1 MRSVAEI
8 KRELESLRYEIKLA
22 QREYTSD
29 RELEVMY
36 NDLDELEEELYN
48 VQSYELSLA
57 RVR

>member
-8 KRELESLRYEIKLA
+8 KRDLESLRYEIKLA

-36 NDLDELEEELYN
+36 NDLDNLETELCN
-48 VQSYELSLA
+48 VQSYEIRLA

>member
-8 KRELESLRYEIKLA
+8 KRDLESLRYEIKLA
-22 QREYTSD
+22 QREYASD

-36 NDLDELEEELYN
+36 QDLDELEEELQD

>member
-1 MRSVAEI
+1 MRSVNQI
-8 KRELESLRYEIKLA
+8 KRDLESLRYEIKLA
-22 QREYTSD
+22 QREYASD

-36 NDLDELEEELYN
+36 QDLDELEEELQD